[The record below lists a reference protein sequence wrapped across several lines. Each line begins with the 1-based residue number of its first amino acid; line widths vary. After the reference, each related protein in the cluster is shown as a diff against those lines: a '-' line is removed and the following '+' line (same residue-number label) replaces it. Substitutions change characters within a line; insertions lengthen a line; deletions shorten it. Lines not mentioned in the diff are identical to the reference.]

1 MKDGQTIG
9 QWLKW
14 DFEANGNL
22 EIRNKNGNLIY
33 KERSDGLWEKYE
45 YDDRGNRIYFEKSGY
60 WSKWEYDFQGHRIY
74 FETSNG
80 IIEDKRPKSCEGKEI
95 LIGGEKFKLV
105 KV

>member
-1 MKDGQTIG
+1 MIDGQTIG

-45 YDDRGNRIYFEKSGY
+45 YDDRGNELYYE
-60 WSKWEYDFQGHRIY
+60 D
-74 FETSNG
+74 SNG
-80 IIEDKRPKSCEGKEI
+80 EIDDKRPAEFIEYNGRKYQ
-95 LIGGEKFKLV
+95 LIP
-105 KV
+105 